1 MVDMVTD
8 VQVIVE
14 YLNTPGKE
22 AYAYPLMG
30 MVGTCLFLQLLVVFV
45 QTRKGAKAKMAK
57 EVLIVLSG
65 LKPGFDAYQVAKGA
79 EQSTGSVFDPGTE
92 LALTKSVEMVAES
105 IPGSFPHLTLHLRI
119 ALTLLCEPYVR
130 LHLAVLRGT
139 EDAEGCGWRQ
149 HEFHDQPVDLGAVDR
164 IQLR

>member
-1 MVDMVTD
+1 MRGVANMWCAHRFVGAALSMVDMVTD

-30 MVGTCLFLQLLVVFV
+30 MVGACLFLQILLVFM

-57 EVLIVLSG
+57 EMLIVLSG

-79 EQSTGSVFDPGTE
+79 EQSAGAVLDPATEHVF
-92 LALTKSVEMVAES
+92 TKGVEMVAES
-105 IPGSFPHLTLHLRI
+105 IPG
-119 ALTLLCEPYVR
+119 ALPLAHAANHRLL
-130 LHLAVLRGT
+130 
-139 EDAEGCGWRQ
+139 
-149 HEFHDQPVDLGAVDR
+149 
-164 IQLR
+164 